1 MVEIDTLTL
10 NPNPLVRALGK
21 QPHEFTRHD
30 IIRFVAEQD
39 IPMLNLRYLG
49 GDGRLKVLN
58 FAIQSSAHLNRILTM
73 GERVDGSSLFNFVD
87 ATSSDLYVVPQLRTA
102 FLNPFA
108 EFPTLDIVCGFYDVE
123 GNPLASSPQ
132 QILRKA
138 QQALEDETG
147 CRLEALGELEYY
159 LFSPAEDLFPVEPQ
173 RGYHEASPF
182 SKCEQVRIESLAHL
196 VRMGCSVKY
205 AHSEVGNFV
214 ADGLQ
219 MVQQEIEFLPTDVTR
234 AADEMTLAKWVVRK
248 VAHAHGIE
256 VSFSPKIVVGQA
268 GSGMHFHT
276 RLMRDGV
283 NQFSQGAG
291 LTDVA
296 RRVVGGYLS
305 HAASLTAF
313 GNPVPTSFL
322 RLVPHQET
330 PTAIC
335 WGDRNRS
342 ALVRVP
348 LGWQHLDD
356 RMFRD
361 ANPQEEAIGAL
372 PNDSQTVELR
382 SPDGAAN
389 VHLLLAGITVAA
401 RIGLSDPSMLDYAM
415 ARYVNGDASG
425 LSGLDQL
432 PASCAEAARRLLD
445 QRGDYEALGVFPPG
459 LIDAWAGQ
467 LIALEDENLRADI
480 VADRV
485 RMEDLVERYF
495 HIG

>member
-322 RLVPHQET
+322 RLVPHQEA

-382 SPDGAAN
+382 APDGAAN

-401 RIGLSDPSMLDYAM
+401 RIGLSNPSMLDYAM

>member
-322 RLVPHQET
+322 RLVPHQEA

-342 ALVRVP
+342 VLVRVP
-348 LGWQHLDD
+348 LGWQNLDD

>member
-58 FAIQSSAHLNRILTM
+58 VAIQSSAHLNRILTM

-322 RLVPHQET
+322 RLVPHQEA

>member
-322 RLVPHQET
+322 RLVPHQEA

-342 ALVRVP
+342 VLVRVP

-401 RIGLSDPSMLDYAM
+401 RIGLSNPSMLDYAM

-432 PASCAEAARRLLD
+432 PASCAEAACRLLD

>member
-322 RLVPHQET
+322 RLVPHQEA

-335 WGDRNRS
+335 WGYRNRS